1 MDKKKKNIKIN
12 TISYWISTVLYS
24 LLRIYGAFYFI
35 SSNSQDYLIFLG
47 LPNWFSFELGFGM
60 FLGGLI
66 LIFPFFPARL
76 KEWAYVAFGIVE
88 VSGFI
93 ASLTLNS
100 FKLMASISLIISVL
114 LLTVSYLTFHKLNE
128 HFKKIKMP

>member
-1 MDKKKKNIKIN
+1 MDKEKNTIRII
-12 TISYWISTVLYS
+12 TISYWVSTVLYS
-24 LLRIYGAFYFI
+24 FLKLYGAFFFI

-66 LIFPFFPARL
+66 LAFPFFPPRL

-88 VSGFI
+88 LSGFI
-93 ASLTLNS
+93 ANLVLNS
-100 FKLMASISLIISVL
+100 FKLLISINMIFSIL
-114 LLTVSYLTFHKLNE
+114 LLVVSYLTFHKIYQNLRN
-128 HFKKIKMP
+128 

>member
-1 MDKKKKNIKIN
+1 MDKEKNTIRII
-12 TISYWISTVLYS
+12 TISYWVSTVLYS
-24 LLRIYGAFYFI
+24 FLKLYGAFFFI

-66 LIFPFFPARL
+66 LVFPFFPPRL

-88 VSGFI
+88 LSGFI
-93 ASLTLNS
+93 ANLALNS
-100 FKLMASISLIISVL
+100 FKLVTSITMIFSVFL
-114 LLTVSYLTFHKLNE
+114 LVVSYQTFHKIYQNLKN
-128 HFKKIKMP
+128 

>member
-12 TISYWISTVLYS
+12 TITYWISTVLYS
-24 LLRIYGAFYFI
+24 LFRIYSAFYFI

-76 KEWAYVAFGIVE
+76 KEWAYVAPRARRAFAYAATVR
-88 VSGFI
+88 
-93 ASLTLNS
+93 TL
-100 FKLMASISLIISVL
+100 AGISVAL
-114 LLTVSYLTFHKLNE
+114 RLGRERDCQSQCTNERIQRSVELHLNVS
-128 HFKKIKMP
+128 

>member
-1 MDKKKKNIKIN
+1 MDKEKNTIRII
-12 TISYWISTVLYS
+12 TISYWVTTVLYS
-24 LLRIYGAFYFI
+24 FLKLYGAFFFI

-66 LIFPFFPARL
+66 LAFPFFPPRL

-88 VSGFI
+88 LSGFI
-93 ASLTLNS
+93 ANLVLNS
-100 FKLMASISLIISVL
+100 FKLLISINMIFSIL
-114 LLTVSYLTFHKLNE
+114 LLVVSYLTFHKIYQNLRN
-128 HFKKIKMP
+128 